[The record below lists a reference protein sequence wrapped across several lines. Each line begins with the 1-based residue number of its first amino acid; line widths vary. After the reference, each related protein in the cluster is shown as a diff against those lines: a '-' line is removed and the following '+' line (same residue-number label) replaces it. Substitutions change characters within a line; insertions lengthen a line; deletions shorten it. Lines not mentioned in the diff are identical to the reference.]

1 VRKHTQTEQNR
12 DDREKYVPCTC
23 QPNRNVF
30 SCKHF
35 VSSEIIKRQLFLVI
49 RNCKDKEI
57 LYFADKCETGKII
70 SDHLITCIIKILL
83 FHVGMDICSSEIENF
98 EKIVKSITENQSNG
112 NKNLQQEI
120 KSDKV

>member
-49 RNCKDKEI
+49 GNCKDKEI
-57 LYFADKCETGKII
+57 LYFADKYETRKII
-70 SDHLITCIIKILL
+70 SDHLLTCIIKILL